1 MKSTKMS
8 LAEINELIVIEDV
21 YDVYQAYDRW
31 TQTIK
36 LRADASEK
44 MVENVIKASPSI
56 PRHRIGD
63 ASVNDFLSMIGAN
76 QISINKRKSPD
87 LLIYMQESNTLYL
100 GDVAVTRSA
109 RRVRSIKSEKYE
121 PLRVEIA
128 GKNSWLRVEEL
139 NVIFDESNNNV
150 EAELRQVSD
159 LVGTPWEQVNT
170 RDYTDCVDKAKV
182 AVDRL
187 YNTVSNVA
195 ELQELIALGGQ
206 DQEHV
211 DFFAGTEQMQIP
223 KVSTLRHNEEY
234 FANMIFRQM
243 ALEPNPDG
251 SDQTQTISKKDT
263 LSTISSAADANY
275 TPCMEKINHNLQF
288 LVNCDEIK
296 SDQTTIDIL
305 ANMSIDLDV
314 AQNSKIREML
324 PSSQELIHMKSMEIE
339 KKTLKE
345 SRYLS
350 TDELAAAR
358 DRITLK
364 YGKSTPYYCA
374 YKEMAK
380 KGAKPY
386 AEMYLNV
393 IKEKVLDKKADK
405 LDAILTETPFIMP
418 CIPSSRWSDAET
430 MMRNELNYYAGSP
443 DEINE
448 DAVRPCKIV
457 TGDHV
462 NARDKRTDAMIS
474 EIEDVI
480 YKTRAYWLLKAV
492 TKFVV
497 DVNRMDPRLSDGIYY
512 SNSINSDTIVLLHCN
527 NSGFKTNQY
536 FDFQCLT
543 RHRKGTRGNE
553 HALKALSGQGNAQV
567 LHIESTAKYTYVLT
581 KMAKYD
587 IDTLDQIKDN
597 DKTIPMLV
605 MNLTMEYF
613 KNTYSDST
621 QFKMNSIIK
630 SFITD
635 NMAFYTLLS
644 VDLHQKPS
652 VIMDLMK
659 YVVSMPFSE
668 RCNFKM
674 LLKDLLPFKTKFD
687 VFLFKRMV
695 DYFDWN
701 RINAITFKSKTFMLI
716 NGQLSSSPVSSN
728 KFTTFVNGTTHT
740 NSYYHFMEGQML
752 NQIRPK
758 KLYNE
763 QFLDQ
768 ACTDII
774 ERNIEFE
781 EEKLK
786 YGLWTQGHSDGRDYP
801 FHAKYC
807 FSRDVVVQASDKL
820 NRERAGHAMGMK
832 LSIAGKLQE
841 LAVNHLSM
849 RKGCIS
855 KDEIAERVE
864 KRQKIQEMLDQ
875 ELQKGMFKSKH
886 RVMQLRKELSK
897 AKGGKSKSAL
907 LAGLEAL
914 EPFIIAN
921 DTTSCRSINVM
932 KANHNKVS
940 QYNTS
945 SKQQRGKGRQIA
957 SADFYTKNGLH
968 CIEEAYK
975 AQSSKDETNL
985 LRAGVN
991 RARAVSQTCEKA
1003 INEGIVQG
1011 YEHFYYL
1018 VEDQTKWSESDNV
1031 GKMKVMIECDIGIPA
1046 GLKVPLIRELSKM
1059 EKRMVFSN
1067 KPLGQQPIKRMKQ
1080 EYAPYITE
1088 NGAILGKIGWMQG
1101 MLNFTSTDCAR
1112 RCTLWAVQTF
1122 NKYYRGFRNNDEGD
1136 IIVKSSLNSDDSF
1149 HAVAGPSKRKIIDF
1163 RNYLYYAKKLFCM
1176 KLNIKKSYISSNF
1189 GEMIQL
1195 YVDGNSV
1202 LNIWMKQMYS
1212 GFGSLMGVSY
1222 EKDMT
1227 HAVSHC
1233 STLIKQG
1240 ADEMNVRVWWL
1251 TARKAVLKSYN
1262 MNKGA
1267 VNDLTRIDVDP
1278 SMLPISLFGYPT
1290 KLSQYSLNM
1299 YGVRAHNDY
1308 VNSALKA
1315 NKDSN
1320 EKLVIMMSL
1329 LAKVEKNNTGY
1340 LARNNFTINDE
1351 LVQSSQLALQCT
1363 VEPGDDANPT
1373 RHEDDLLLLELDDD
1387 NADTDFGAKQLSIVS
1402 TRLPIKHKQAEVLK
1416 KLEDLTVGVEPS
1428 GVQGLIR
1435 NNNNIRTCLKDR
1447 LETSQKEMIELS
1459 ESNFTT
1465 NPKLKALC
1473 NSYLASRKCFFIKG
1487 FPKSSFT
1494 ALGLVNHLLVMGK
1507 SAGETMSP
1515 DIVSSAVASISEILK
1530 DSTLLVN
1537 MIKEIERIESNNTIV
1552 MSAVKRSKVVNS
1564 YPSEI
1569 GDVEFENDISHI
1581 LCEIVKPGA
1590 LHQMDISMKS
1600 PHKIEAEKLV
1610 VQNLYKSWFSVMKS
1624 SDGNLLKAALDI
1636 YHNELSKRISRTI
1649 ISSHLDS
1656 RTKGKFFRDVYLNC
1670 YYPGYKIVSEA
1681 VLPPNIYKNPND
1693 RVESDVN
1700 TILALFE
1707 IYASMTGTGDVENQF
1722 PKICYYSELSGTRK
1736 KATSNNLAADITVLL
1751 SQSTKM
1757 ESRRKLAVFY
1767 ERLGYGTSEIAKTIR
1782 AMSYGMTWHKEQK
1795 SRIVAGRKEWYGE
1808 FKVTITKGDL
1818 AVTIEGEPGNI
1829 SKIITNDDDI
1839 SNITKAMQY
1848 LTSYASFP
1856 GFTKTV
1862 MHKHEE
1868 WGRNPFWSSYDSA
1881 GAPEGLYFQPQ
1892 GKTMILPIA
1901 PLDSLLGRIPG
1912 RPGLIKEG
1920 QKLQYIPLFTTTR
1933 SVTIDEARE
1942 DARHRSPLNR
1952 LITVDMNAGK
1962 ILEETGSS
1970 DGRQKVVGTFKI
1982 KSWFADYSK
1991 LTVNPGDVVTL
2002 DGLDFA
2008 MAISRG
2014 WAEDIIKGTT
2024 KKLDKSS
2031 VKMLMRNVLGDSQ
2044 VVANTVI
2051 NLFGKWCEANNH
2063 AISVEPRMEL
2073 KGIPEVVI
2081 NMDGDDD
2088 DDEAPNIETLSFTMG
2103 NTGDVIKDL
2112 LVRLVTNSTNYQRGI
2127 ESSATHVFKTPEFTA
2142 YMEALLT
2149 RCEGWDGSGA
2159 IDKII
2164 VDSAKKSRLS
2174 RTMLDSLLEFGFFT
2188 RQDAFLMDALSGSK
2202 TASNEDYELAASTYG
2217 VKYSDKDVVLAEDTE
2232 PTKEADALIDVIEY
2246 MSQGND
2252 DEGWY

>member
-1 MKSTKMS
+1 MKSYKIS
-8 LAEINELIVIEDV
+8 LAEINELIVVEDV
-21 YDVYQAYDRW
+21 HDVFQAYDRW
-31 TQTIK
+31 AQTIK

-44 MVENVIKASPSI
+44 LVENVIRSSPTVPTHS
-56 PRHRIGD
+56 IGD
-63 ASVNDFLSMIGAN
+63 APVNDFLSMINAN
-76 QISINKRKSPD
+76 QITEHKRKSPD
-87 LLIYMQESNTLYL
+87 LLIFIQGSNTLYL

-121 PLRVEIA
+121 PLRQEISN
-128 GKNSWLRVEEL
+128 KNSWLRVEEL
-139 NVIFDESNNNV
+139 NVIFDEANTNV
-150 EAELRQVSD
+150 EAEIRQVSD
-159 LVGTPWEQVNT
+159 LVGTPWDQVNI
-170 RDYTDCVDKAKV
+170 RDYTDCVDKSKV

-187 YNTVSNVA
+187 FSTVSNVS
-195 ELQELIALGGQ
+195 ELQELIAIGGQ

-223 KVSTLRHNEEY
+223 KLSTLRHDEEY
-234 FANMIFRQM
+234 FANMIFRRM
-243 ALEPNPDG
+243 AQDANPDG

-263 LSTISSAADANY
+263 LKAISDAADANY
-275 TPCMEKINHNLQF
+275 DPCMEKVNHNLQF
-288 LVNCDEIK
+288 FVNCDEIK

-305 ANMSIDLDV
+305 ASMCIDLDV

-324 PSSQELIHMKSMEIE
+324 PSSQELIHMKSMENE

-345 SRYLS
+345 TRYLN
-350 TDELAAAR
+350 TDELASAR

-380 KGAKPY
+380 KGPRPY
-386 AEMYLNV
+386 AEVYLNA
-393 IKEKVLDKKADK
+393 IKEKAQDKKADK
-405 LDAILTETPFIMP
+405 LNAIMTETPFIMP
-418 CIPSSRWSDAET
+418 CIPAGKWEEAEKL
-430 MMRNELNYYAGSP
+430 MRNELSYYAGDA
-443 DEINE
+443 DEIN
-448 DAVRPCKIV
+448 AASLKACKIV

-462 NARDKRTDAMIS
+462 NQRDKRTDSIIS

-497 DVNRMDPRLSDGIYY
+497 DVNRMDPRLSNGIYY
-512 SNSINSDTIVLLHCN
+512 SNSLNSDTIILLHCN

-543 RHRKGTRGNE
+543 RHRKGTKGNE
-553 HALKALSGQGNAQV
+553 HALKTHSGQGNAQV
-567 LHIESTAKYTYVLT
+567 LHVESTAKYTYILT
-581 KMAKYD
+581 KMVKYD

-605 MNLTMEYF
+605 INLTLEYF
-613 KNTYSDST
+613 KDTYNDSS
-621 QFKMNSIIK
+621 QFKMNSLVR
-630 SFITD
+630 SFITE

-695 DYFDWN
+695 SYFDWN
-701 RINAITFKSKTFMLI
+701 RINAKTFRSKTFMLV
-716 NGQLSSSPVSSN
+716 NGQLSSAPGLSN
-728 KFTTFVNGTTHT
+728 KFTTFVNGTTHN

-786 YGLWTQGHSDGRDYP
+786 YGSWTQGHSDGKDYP
-801 FHAKYC
+801 FEAKYC

-841 LAVNHLSM
+841 LAINHLSM

-855 KDEIAERVE
+855 RDEIVERVT

-875 ELQKGMFKSKH
+875 ELSKGMFKSKH
-886 RVMQLRKELSK
+886 RVMLLRKELSK

-914 EPFIIAN
+914 EPYIKAN

-932 KANHNKVS
+932 KANHDKIS

-975 AQSSKDETNL
+975 SQSAKDETNL
-985 LRAGVN
+985 LRSGVN

-1003 INEGIVQG
+1003 INEGIVHG

-1046 GLKVPLIRELSKM
+1046 GLKLPLIRELSKM
-1059 EKRMVFSN
+1059 ERRMVFSN
-1067 KPLGQQPIKRMKQ
+1067 KPLGQQPIRKMKQ

-1088 NGAILGKIGWMQG
+1088 NGAILGRIGWMQG
-1101 MLNFTSTDCAR
+1101 MLNFTSTDCAK

-1122 NKYYRGFRNNDEGD
+1122 NKYYKGYRNNDEGD

-1149 HAVAGPSKRKIIDF
+1149 HAVAGPSKRKILDF
-1163 RNYLYYAKKLFCM
+1163 RNYLYFAKKLFCM

-1251 TARKAVLKSYN
+1251 TAKRAVLKSYN
-1262 MNKGA
+1262 MNKGGI
-1267 VNDLTRIDVDP
+1267 NDMTRIDVDP

-1308 VNSALKA
+1308 VNTALSTSSV
-1315 NKDSN
+1315 SN

-1351 LVQSSQLALQCT
+1351 LVKSSQLAIQCT
-1363 VEPGDDANPT
+1363 IEPGDDANPT
-1373 RHEDDLLLLELDDD
+1373 KHEDDLLLLELDDD

-1416 KLEDLTVGVEPS
+1416 KLETLTAGVDPS

-1435 NNNNIRTCLKDR
+1435 NNNNIRTCLRDR

-1487 FPKSSFT
+1487 FPKTSFT
-1494 ALGLVNHLLVMGK
+1494 ALGLINHLLVMGR
-1507 SAGETMSP
+1507 SAKDTMDP
-1515 DIVSSAVASISEILK
+1515 SIISGAYNSVSEILK

-1564 YPSEI
+1564 YPTEI
-1569 GDVEFENDISHI
+1569 GDIDFENDISHI

-1590 LHQMDISMKS
+1590 LSQMDITMKS
-1600 PHKIEAEKLV
+1600 PHKMEAEKLIV
-1610 VQNLYKSWFSVMKS
+1610 ENLYKSWFAIMKS
-1624 SDGNLLKAALDI
+1624 SDGSLLKAALDI

-1670 YYPGYKIVSEA
+1670 YYPGYKTVSEA
-1681 VLPPNIYKNPND
+1681 VLPPGVYRNPND
-1693 RVESDVN
+1693 KVESDVN
-1700 TILALFE
+1700 TLLALFE
-1707 IYASMTGTGDVENQF
+1707 IYAAMSGTGDIANQF
-1722 PKICYYSELSGTRK
+1722 PKICYYSELTGSRK
-1736 KATSNNLAADITVLL
+1736 LATSENLAADITVLL

-1767 ERLGYGTSEIAKTIR
+1767 ERLGYGTGEIAKTIR
-1782 AMSYGMTWHKEQK
+1782 AMSYSMTWHKEQR
-1795 SRIVAGRKEWYGE
+1795 SRVVAGRKEWYGD
-1808 FKVTITKGDL
+1808 FRVTITKGDL

-1829 SKIITNDDDI
+1829 SKIITNDDDVVTVI
-1839 SNITKAMQY
+1839 KAMQY

-1856 GFTKTV
+1856 GFNKTT
-1862 MHKHEE
+1862 MHKYED
-1868 WGRNPFWSSYDSA
+1868 WGRNPFWSSYDTA
-1881 GAPEGLYFQPQ
+1881 GAPNGLFYQPQ
-1892 GKTMILPIA
+1892 GKTAILPIA
-1901 PLDSLLGRIPG
+1901 PLDSLMGRIPG
-1912 RPGLIKEG
+1912 RPGLIREG

-1933 SVTIDEARE
+1933 SVTIDEARI
-1942 DARHRSPLNR
+1942 DARYRSPNNR
-1952 LITVDMNAGK
+1952 LIKVDMEAGK
-1962 ILEETGSS
+1962 IYEDPGQL
-1970 DGRQKVVGTFKI
+1970 DGKMKVVGTFRV

-1991 LTVNPGDVVTL
+1991 LSVNPGDVVTL

-2024 KKLDKSS
+2024 KKLEKSS
-2031 VKMLMRNVLGDSQ
+2031 VKMLMRTVLGDSQ
-2044 VVANTVI
+2044 VVANTMI
-2051 NLFGKWCEANNH
+2051 NLFGKWCDANGH
-2063 AISVEPRMEL
+2063 AVSVESRMEL

-2081 NMDGDDD
+2081 NINEEE
-2088 DDEAPNIETLSFTMG
+2088 DDEDAPNIETLSFTMG

-2112 LVRLVTNSTNYQRGI
+2112 LVRLVTNSTNYQRGV
-2127 ESSATHVFKTPEFTA
+2127 ESASQHVFKTAEFTS
-2142 YMEALLT
+2142 YMQSLLE
-2149 RCEGWDGSGA
+2149 RCEGWDGTNA

-2164 VDSAKKSRLS
+2164 VDSTKKSRLS
-2174 RTMLDSLLEFGFFT
+2174 KTMLDALLEFGFFT
-2188 RQDAFLMDALSGSK
+2188 RQDAFLMDALSSVPAA
-2202 TASNEDYELAASTYG
+2202 TDIDYEMAASTYG
-2217 VKYSDKDVVLAEDTE
+2217 VRYSDNKAVSFEDTE
-2232 PTKEADALIDVIEY
+2232 PTKEADALTDIIEY
-2246 MSQGND
+2246 MSQGD
-2252 DEGWY
+2252 DEEGWY